1 MAPSKGTPRGNRLA
15 ELREARFSG
24 PTLESRRQL
33 AVMVRV
39 STRTIY
45 RWEVGGHAKSR
56 TSTAAYLSE
65 IFGVSPAYLLGIDDN
80 GEGNGPGLR
89 AVA

>member
-1 MAPSKGTPRGNRLA
+1 MAPERGNRLK

-24 PTLESRRQL
+24 PTLDSRRKV
-33 AVMVRV
+33 AGMMGV
-39 STRTIY
+39 SERTIY
-45 RWEVGGHAKSR
+45 RWE
-56 TSTAAYLSE
+56 TADTPIPPKHWALLSA

-80 GEGNGPGLR
+80 GEGDGPGLR